1 MPPSP
6 EPVRIAIDL
15 GASSTRLGD
24 ACRPVPQKVLPA
36 TALSY
41 HHGAQQAGSTLEP
54 EAFEDIL
61 AEVSNLAGDFQ
72 SPRPALLISTP
83 NAASASLR
91 QDLAELALEK
101 GVGSVALLP
110 SAVAATIA
118 SGRSDSLV
126 VDLGAGLTSVAS
138 VVRCELRKAS
148 LQEHPY
154 AGNALDEQVLHALQH
169 QVAWTCRVT
178 GAHGG
183 RDDDTTRKRQ
193 KLGGRLPF
201 SALRLAQDLK
211 ETVCFCAHVPLASLP
226 PDEPYRHTLPDGQV
240 IEVTSFSRQVPE
252 TLLLGAPSLDA
263 AAADPTPPFP
273 GLPALVSEALVGHE
287 PSTSTSEVLLVGG
300 SSRFVN
306 FRDRLQAALTA
317 SGITKVNVLPQRYA
331 SWLGLSVAASLGK
344 PVVRYHTKAEL
355 EEFGKLRFTA

>member
-1 MPPSP
+1 MPQSP
-6 EPVRIAIDL
+6 ESVKIAIDL

-24 ACRPVPQKVLPA
+24 ACRPMPQKVLPV

-41 HHGAQQAGSTLEP
+41 HHEAQHAGSTLEP
-54 EAFEDIL
+54 EVFEDIL
-61 AEVSNLAGDFQ
+61 AEVSSFAGDFQ
-72 SPRPALLISTP
+72 SSRPALLISTP
-83 NAASASLR
+83 NAASVSFR
-91 QDLAELALEK
+91 QALAELALEK
-101 GVGSVALLP
+101 GASGVSLLP
-110 SAVAATIA
+110 SALAATIA

-138 VVRCELRKAS
+138 VARCELRKAS

-154 AGNALDEQVLHALQH
+154 AGNALDEQVLHALRH
-169 QVAWTCRVT
+169 QGVHLKNDPRSD
-178 GAHGG
+178 H
-183 RDDDTTRKRQ
+183 DRKRQ

-201 SALRLAQDLK
+201 SALRLAEDLK

-263 AAADPTPPFP
+263 AAAEPTPPFP
-273 GLPALVSEALVGHE
+273 GVPALVSEALRHE
-287 PSTSTSEVLLVGG
+287 SATGTSEVLLVGG

-344 PVVRYHTKAEL
+344 PLVRYHTKAEL
-355 EEFGKLRFTA
+355 EEFGELRFTS